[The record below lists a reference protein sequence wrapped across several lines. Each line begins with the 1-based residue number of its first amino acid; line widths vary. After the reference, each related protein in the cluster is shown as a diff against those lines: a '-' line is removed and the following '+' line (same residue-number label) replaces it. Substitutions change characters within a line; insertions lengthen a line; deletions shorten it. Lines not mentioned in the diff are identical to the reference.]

1 MRSQWFSTVRRVVVR
16 IPGWLLIAA
25 VRLYQIFLSP
35 VLGRHC
41 RFQPSCSAYFIEA
54 VRKYGAVRGAW
65 RGILRIGRCHP
76 WNPGGWD
83 PP

>member
-1 MRSQWFSTVRRVVVR
+1 MLRLLGK
-16 IPGWLLIAA
+16 ILGWGLIGLVLLYK
-25 VRLYQIFLSP
+25 LLLSP
-35 VLGRHC
+35 LLGPHC
-41 RFQPSCSAYFIEA
+41 RFQPSCSTYFIEA

-65 RGILRIGRCHP
+65 RGICRIARCHP